1 MPRAKYNFHVVFKD
15 LEGHWGIFRSRRGA
29 KVRGVS
35 NSHPTLAHAKK
46 SLREILR
53 SEISASKTQIDNV
66 SKIRLDNIED
76 WSK

>member
-1 MPRAKYNFHVVFKD
+1 MQHAKLYSELFPWRIAAPLPMV
-15 LEGHWGIFRSRRGA
+15 LISQE
-29 KVRGVS
+29 
-35 NSHPTLAHAKK
+35 HAKK